1 MSTCEFAWVSL
12 TIRASPALSLMSP
25 NPALYADGHPQS
37 IDPRRRGSDQPGLAP
52 GQSPLHTP
60 MSPVANSG
68 SVGPRL
74 ITQLGRI
81 TAYLKS
87 PHIDGEETRF
97 SLNIM
102 QGAFNGFMLEG
113 DRVLGI
119 VLANKGTSKPV
130 DMPMDEVDSSLI
142 GWQMRYGAKLV
153 QWAKVGLAGGPPAE
167 WEQFKMKA
175 MQRGRVSQTRIME
188 VEID

>member
-1 MSTCEFAWVSL
+1 MHAE
-12 TIRASPALSLMSP
+12 
-25 NPALYADGHPQS
+25 GHLQG
-37 IDPRRRGSDQPGLAP
+37 IDSRRRGSDQPGYLAP
-52 GQSPLHTP
+52 GRLPMDTP

-68 SVGPRL
+68 SVGPRR

-81 TAYLKS
+81 TAHLKS

-102 QGAFNGFMLEG
+102 QGAFNGFMTEG
-113 DRVLGI
+113 DRVLGM
-119 VLANKGTSKPV
+119 VLANKGTSNPV

-153 QWAKVGLAGGPPAE
+153 QWAKVGLAGGAPAE
-167 WEQFKMKA
+167 WDQFKLKA
-175 MQRGRVSQTRIME
+175 MQRGRVSRRLQQN
-188 VEID
+188 